1 MEKMANGENEKI
13 EFRIWSIQ
21 HMRLKASFT
30 KSSYRPKEE
39 KNESHMVSNKKSWG
53 FQFLV

>member
-39 KNESHMVSNKKSWG
+39 KNESHMVSNKKSRG